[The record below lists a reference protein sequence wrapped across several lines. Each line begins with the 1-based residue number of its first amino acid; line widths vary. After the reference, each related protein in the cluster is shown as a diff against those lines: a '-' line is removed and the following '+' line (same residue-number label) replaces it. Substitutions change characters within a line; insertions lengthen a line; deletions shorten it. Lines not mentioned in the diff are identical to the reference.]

1 MLAER
6 PWVPE
11 VVETL
16 VRSIAGEV
24 LDRDADATEA
34 AILELVEANRV
45 IHEQDCINLDP
56 ASNVMNPKAEA
67 LLASGLGTRP
77 SLGYPGLKYETGR
90 EAIERIEVIAAE
102 LAAEVFGARF
112 AELRVASGA
121 MANLYAFMATTR
133 PGDAV
138 IVPPPTIGGHVTHQD
153 AGAAGLYGLLIHPA
167 PVSPSGYGV
176 DVEALRA
183 QARRVRPRLI
193 TIGGSL
199 NLFPHP
205 VREIRQIAEEVGA
218 RLLYDAAHM
227 SGPIA
232 GRAWQQP
239 LEEGAHLMTMS
250 TYKSLGG
257 PPAGLVLTNEPD
269 LARRLEEI
277 AFPGLTANF
286 DAAKTAALAMSLLD
300 WKVHGPAYGKAMVL
314 TAQALARSLAGEG
327 MPVFGAD
334 EGFTRSHQ
342 IALEAARW
350 GGGQAA
356 AGRLRRAN
364 ILACGIGLPG
374 PVVEGDL
381 NGLRL
386 GTPEIVR
393 RGMTPEDM
401 PELAHL
407 LARALS
413 ASDPTTVAGD
423 VTAFRSRFKELHFV
437 R

>member
-1 MLAER
+1 M
-6 PWVPE
+6 
-11 VVETL
+11 
-16 VRSIAGEV
+16 S
-24 LDRDADATEA
+24 
-34 AILELVEANRV
+34 
-45 IHEQDCINLDP
+45 
-56 ASNVMNPKAEA
+56 PK
-67 LLASGLGTRP
+67 
-77 SLGYPGLKYETGR
+77 
-90 EAIERIEVIAAE
+90 
-102 LAAEVFGARF
+102 
-112 AELRVASGA
+112 
-121 MANLYAFMATTR
+121 
-133 PGDAV
+133 
-138 IVPPPTIGGHVTHQD
+138 
-153 AGAAGLYGLLIHPA
+153 
-167 PVSPSGYGV
+167 GYGV

-183 QARRVRPRLI
+183 LARRVRPRLL

-205 VREIRQIAEEVGA
+205 VREIRLIADEVGA

-300 WKVHGPAYGKAMVL
+300 WKVHGRAYARAMVE
-314 TAQALARSLAGEG
+314 TAQALARSLAEEG
-327 MPVFGAD
+327 VPVFAAAQ
-334 EGFTRSHQ
+334 GFTRSHQ
-342 IALEAARW
+342 IAVEAARW

-356 AGRLRRAN
+356 AGRLRHAN
-364 ILACGIGLPG
+364 LLACGIGLPG
-374 PVVEGDL
+374 PAVDGDL

-393 RGMTPEDM
+393 RGMTPGDM
-401 PELAHL
+401 PELARL

-413 ASDPTTVAGD
+413 APDPAAVLGD
-423 VTAFRSRFKELHFV
+423 VTAFRCHFNGLCFV